1 MGARVLRNRI
11 LAPVGLIKCL
21 LFDHFFALNGEFS
34 QFYRAN
40 VQMALAQFR
49 NCGYPHRE
57 QSRRGLCSPMMTL
70 TEQTTPHTAA
80 TIFLAALFVL
90 FLGDTPCP
98 LLNPD
103 HSLPP
108 HP

>member
-1 MGARVLRNRI
+1 
-11 LAPVGLIKCL
+11 
-21 LFDHFFALNGEFS
+21 
-34 QFYRAN
+34 
-40 VQMALAQFR
+40 
-49 NCGYPHRE
+49 
-57 QSRRGLCSPMMTL
+57 MMTL

-80 TIFLAALFVL
+80 TIFLAALLVL